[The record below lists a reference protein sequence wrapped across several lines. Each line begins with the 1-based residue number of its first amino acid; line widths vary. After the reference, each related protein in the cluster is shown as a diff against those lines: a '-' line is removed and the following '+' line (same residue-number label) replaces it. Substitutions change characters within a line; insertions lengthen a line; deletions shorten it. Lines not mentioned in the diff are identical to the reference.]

1 MAMKGVENIV
11 MTKKLKLN
19 MYMYVVYMYMNHL
32 ILTVYMTF

>member
-1 MAMKGVENIV
+1 MKGEENIV
-11 MTKKLKLN
+11 RTKKLKLN